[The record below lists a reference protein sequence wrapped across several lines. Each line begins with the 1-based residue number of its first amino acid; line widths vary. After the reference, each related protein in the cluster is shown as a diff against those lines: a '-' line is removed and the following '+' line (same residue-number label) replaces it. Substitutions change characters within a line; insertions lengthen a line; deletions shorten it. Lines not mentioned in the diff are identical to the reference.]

1 MPFACLNGYRMF
13 YEVQGEGEA
22 VVLIHGGFPSIDM
35 HLRAPSIGAWT
46 WETDFAA
53 AYRFIAY
60 DRRGCWR
67 SARTESGYDLENQA
81 RDLVALLD
89 HLEVDSVHV
98 IGSSA
103 GGPIAILFAAIYPE
117 RTRTLVLAGTAANL
131 WPDEDPVT
139 RIVKD
144 QLDILDKRGAEAAW
158 DNRPPGVV
166 LSLDVLWERE
176 EMKERGVLTEYED
189 RITQSLKQCT
199 WKDLVHWYE
208 TQLRA
213 IAAYLDRDLTDACA
227 RIAVPTRVVHGSN
240 DREVPVSWGRDLAAK
255 IPGAEFIMYPDESHG
270 VVHRC
275 SAVRKELIAFYQTNR
290 NNP

>member
-1 MPFACLNGYRMF
+1 M
-13 YEVQGEGEA
+13 
-22 VVLIHGGFPSIDM
+22 DM

-46 WETDFAA
+46 WETDFAT

-81 RDLVALLD
+81 RDLAELLD
-89 HLEVDSVHV
+89 YLGVDKTHV

-139 RIVKD
+139 RIVKE
-144 QLDILDKRGAEAAW
+144 QLEVLDRQGAEAAW
-158 DNRPPGVV
+158 NNRPPGVE
-166 LSLDVLWERE
+166 LSLDVLWELE
-176 EMKERGVLTEYED
+176 EMKERGVLAEYEE
-189 RITQSLKQCT
+189 RIKRFLQKCSR
-199 WKDLVHWYE
+199 KDLMHWYE
-208 TQLRA
+208 TQFRA
-213 IAAYLDRDLTDACA
+213 ISAYLDRDLTEACA
-227 RIAVPTRVVHGSN
+227 RISVPTRVVHGSN
-240 DREVPVSWGRDLAAK
+240 DREVPVAWGKDLAAK
-255 IPGAEFIMYPDESHG
+255 IPGATFCMYPGESHG

-275 SAVRKELIAFYQTNR
+275 SAVRKDLTAFFQ
-290 NNP
+290 